1 MYFESDTVYLILVSI
16 FSLTTGYINNIVMMF
31 GPKMLTSK
39 EDQGRAASI
48 LVFYLVSGLAVGS
61 ALSSYIVG
69 LL

>member
-1 MYFESDTVYLILVSI
+1 
-16 FSLTTGYINNIVMMF
+16 MMF

-69 LL
+69 LLWQ

>member
-1 MYFESDTVYLILVSI
+1 
-16 FSLTTGYINNIVMMF
+16 MF

-69 LL
+69 LLWKYNWLSSYLSIQF

>member
-1 MYFESDTVYLILVSI
+1 
-16 FSLTTGYINNIVMMF
+16 MMF

-69 LL
+69 LLWKYDWLSSYLSNFKPDLQVLKK